1 MTVLPGYVK
10 TSIWPCLMDDD
21 VDGILLTIE
30 QKSTKSAAYNPEGV
44 ELLKFLKKDLH
55 EDISGMIPLSGI
67 NYIWILAR
75 CHMIFLQIEERLK
88 TLRNPSWVAAYDST
102 DRDPRSRE
110 KRVALTVF
118 GKHISCR

>member
-1 MTVLPGYVK
+1 MTILQRYVK
-10 TSIWPCLMDDD
+10 TSMWPCPMDDD
-21 VDGILLTIE
+21 VDGFLLTIE
-30 QKSTKSAAYNPEGV
+30 HKSTKSVAYNPEGV
-44 ELLKFLKKDLH
+44 ELLEFLKKDLH

-88 TLRNPSWVAAYDST
+88 ILHNPSWIAAYEST

-118 GKHISCR
+118 SKHISCR